1 MILNTVWVI
10 RLMVIK
16 MKNEDIV
23 SYIGNIDIL
32 NEHKTAF
39 LCSHK
44 CPADI
49 IIQSYDWATKMRD
62 ENKCVI
68 SSFHTRIEQ
77 DVFNFLKKGSQPI
90 TKVPARGKYKHISQ
104 EEQQMVDEGRLLFL
118 FFFPDNMIYQTKETC
133 LKRNEY
139 IAKIADEIHFAY
151 TTPNGQ
157 LEMLKNHLENK
168 V

>member
-1 MILNTVWVI
+1 MN
-10 RLMVIK
+10 
-16 MKNEDIV
+16 NIV

-90 TKVPARGKYKHISQ
+90 IKVPARGKYKHISQ

-157 LEMLKNHLENK
+157 LEKLKLSLLDSTNK
-168 V
+168 VLCSNNLYNIGES